1 MLSKYLF
8 SKENKK
14 IINLLNPGNKNFTK
28 FVGGCVR
35 KALNKKI
42 DFDIDLASF
51 LSSQKLREI
60 LQKNN
65 YKIVSFAKRYGTIA
79 VVVGK
84 YKYEISTLRKDI
96 KTYGRQADIER
107 TENWFLD
114 ASRRDFTINAIYVDK
129 YGKIFDPFNGT
140 KDLQNNLVCFIGDP
154 VQRIKEDYLRAIRFI
169 RFSLEY
175 RSLKA
180 NRKIFL
186 ILKKNLKNIRK
197 LSSERLYNELKKI
210 FKLKNSFD
218 ILKNKE
224 FIFIIKKVYN
234 LDFFNSLK
242 KIKFFNTIE
251 LNYKIIIATLLI
263 GKKNIIYKFVNFFKI
278 SREDKNY
285 LHLLSQEFFNKKK
298 IDSKYL
304 KLLIYKYGY
313 KKSNDVLIFLFLKDR
328 ILSFSKFKKL
338 LKSFNKLK
346 KPKFPINGNTFL
358 KIGIKQGPTIGKL
371 IKKYENIWIQNNFKI
386 NIKKT
391 ILEVKGTLPQ

>member
-14 IINLLNPGNKNFTK
+14 IINLLNPRNKNFTK

-60 LQKNN
+60 LQNNN
-65 YKIVSFAKRYGTIA
+65 YKIISFTKRYGTIS
-79 VVVGK
+79 VVSGK

-107 TENWFLD
+107 TQNWFLD

-129 YGKIFDPFNGT
+129 YGKIFDPFNGI
-140 KDLQNNLVCFIGDP
+140 KDLQNNLIRFIGNP
-154 VQRIKEDYLRAIRFI
+154 VHRIKEDYLRAIRFI

-186 ILKKNLKNIRK
+186 ILKNNLKNIKK

-210 FKLKNSFD
+210 FKLQNSFD

-242 KIKFFNTIE
+242 KIKFLNNIE
-251 LNYKIIIATLLI
+251 LDYKIIITSLLI
-263 GKKNIIYKFVNFFKI
+263 GKRNIIYKFVNFFKI

-285 LHLLSQEFFNKKK
+285 LYFLSQEFFNKKK
-298 IDSKYL
+298 IDIKYL
-304 KLLIYKYGY
+304 KFLIYKYGY

-338 LKSFNKLK
+338 LKSLNKLK

-358 KIGIKQGPTIGKL
+358 KIGIKQGPIIGKL
-371 IKKYENIWIQNNFKI
+371 IKKYENIWIQNNFEI

-391 ILEVKGTLPQ
+391 ILEVKRTLPQ

>member
-338 LKSFNKLK
+338 LKSLNKLK

-371 IKKYENIWIQNNFKI
+371 IKKYE
-386 NIKKT
+386 
-391 ILEVKGTLPQ
+391 

>member
-51 LSSQKLREI
+51 LSYQKLREI
-60 LQKNN
+60 LQNNN
-65 YKIVSFAKRYGTIA
+65 YKITSFTKRYGTISA
-79 VVVGK
+79 VIGK

-107 TENWFLD
+107 TQNWFLD

-129 YGKIFDPFNGT
+129 YGKIFDPFNGI
-140 KDLQNNLVCFIGDP
+140 KDLQNNLVRFIGDP
-154 VQRIKEDYLRAIRFI
+154 VHRIKEDYLRAIRFI

-180 NRKIFL
+180 DRKIFL
-186 ILKKNLKNIRK
+186 ILKNNLKNIKK

-224 FIFIIKKVYN
+224 CIFIIKKVYN

-242 KIKFFNTIE
+242 KIKYLNNIE
-251 LNYKIIIATLLI
+251 LDYKIIITSLLI
-263 GKKNIIYKFVNFFKI
+263 GKRNIIYKFVNFFKI

-285 LHLLSQEFFNKKK
+285 LYFLSQEFFNKKK
-298 IDSKYL
+298 IDIKYL
-304 KLLIYKYGY
+304 KFLIYKYGY

-328 ILSFSKFKKL
+328 ILSLSKFKKL
-338 LKSFNKLK
+338 LKSLNKLK

-358 KIGIKQGPTIGKL
+358 KIGIKQGPIIGKL
-371 IKKYENIWIQNNFKI
+371 IRKYENIWIQNNFEI

-391 ILEVKGTLPQ
+391 ILEVKRTLPQ

>member
-14 IINLLNPGNKNFTK
+14 IINLLNPRNKNFTK

-60 LQKNN
+60 LQNNN
-65 YKIVSFAKRYGTIA
+65 YKIISFTKRYGTIS
-79 VVVGK
+79 VVSGK

-107 TENWFLD
+107 TQNWFLD

-129 YGKIFDPFNGT
+129 YGEIFDPFNGI
-140 KDLQNNLVCFIGDP
+140 KDLQNNFVRFIGNP
-154 VQRIKEDYLRAIRFI
+154 VHRIKEDYLRAIRFI

-186 ILKKNLKNIRK
+186 ILKNNLKNIKK

-210 FKLKNSFD
+210 FKLQNSFD

-242 KIKFFNTIE
+242 KIKFLNNIE
-251 LNYKIIIATLLI
+251 LDYKIIITSLLI
-263 GKKNIIYKFVNFFKI
+263 GKRNIIDKFVNFFKI

-285 LHLLSQEFFNKKK
+285 LYFLSQEFFNKKK
-298 IDSKYL
+298 IDIKYL
-304 KLLIYKYGY
+304 KFLIYKYGY

-328 ILSFSKFKKL
+328 ILSFSKLKKL
-338 LKSFNKLK
+338 LKNLNKLK

-358 KIGIKQGPTIGKL
+358 KIGIKQGPIIGKL
-371 IKKYENIWIQNNFKI
+371 IKKYENIWIQNNFEI

-391 ILEVKGTLPQ
+391 ILEVKRTLPQ

>member
-14 IINLLNPGNKNFTK
+14 IINLLNPRNKNFTK

-60 LQKNN
+60 LQNNN
-65 YKIVSFAKRYGTIA
+65 YKIISFTKRYGTIS
-79 VVVGK
+79 VISGK

-107 TENWFLD
+107 TQNWFLD

-129 YGKIFDPFNGT
+129 YGKIFDPFNGI
-140 KDLQNNLVCFIGDP
+140 KDLQNNLIRFIGNP
-154 VQRIKEDYLRAIRFI
+154 VHRIKEDYLRAIRFI

-186 ILKKNLKNIRK
+186 ILKNNLKNIKK

-210 FKLKNSFD
+210 FKLQNSFD
-218 ILKNKE
+218 ILKNKD

-242 KIKFFNTIE
+242 KIKFLNNIE
-251 LNYKIIIATLLI
+251 LDYKILITSLLI
-263 GKKNIIYKFVNFFKI
+263 GKRNIIYKFVNFFKI

-285 LHLLSQEFFNKKK
+285 LYFLSQEFFNKKK
-298 IDSKYL
+298 IDIKYL
-304 KLLIYKYGY
+304 KFLIYKYGY

-328 ILSFSKFKKL
+328 ILSLSKFKKL
-338 LKSFNKLK
+338 LKSLNKLK
-346 KPKFPINGNTFL
+346 KPKFPIDGNTFL
-358 KIGIKQGPTIGKL
+358 KIGIKQGPIIGKL
-371 IKKYENIWIQNNFKI
+371 IKKYENIWIQNNFEI

-391 ILEVKGTLPQ
+391 ILEVKRTLPQ

>member
-14 IINLLNPGNKNFTK
+14 IINLLNPRNKNFTK

-60 LQKNN
+60 LQNNN
-65 YKIVSFAKRYGTIA
+65 YKIISFTKRYGTIS
-79 VVVGK
+79 VVIGK

-107 TENWFLD
+107 TQNWFLD

-129 YGKIFDPFNGT
+129 YGKIFDPFNGI
-140 KDLQNNLVCFIGDP
+140 KDLQNNLIRFIGNP
-154 VQRIKEDYLRAIRFI
+154 VHRIKEDYLRAIRFI

-186 ILKKNLKNIRK
+186 ILKNNLKNIKK

-210 FKLKNSFD
+210 FKLQNSFD

-242 KIKFFNTIE
+242 KIKFLNNIE
-251 LNYKIIIATLLI
+251 LDYKILITSLLI
-263 GKKNIIYKFVNFFKI
+263 GKRNIIYKFVNFFKI

-285 LHLLSQEFFNKKK
+285 LYFLSQEFFNKKK
-298 IDSKYL
+298 IDIKYL
-304 KLLIYKYGY
+304 KFLIYKYGY

-328 ILSFSKFKKL
+328 ILSLSKFKKL
-338 LKSFNKLK
+338 LKSLNKLK

-358 KIGIKQGPTIGKL
+358 KIGIKQGPIIGKL
-371 IKKYENIWIQNNFKI
+371 IKKYENIWIQNNFEI

-391 ILEVKGTLPQ
+391 ILEVKRTLPQ

>member
-14 IINLLNPGNKNFTK
+14 IINLLNPRNKNFTK

-60 LQKNN
+60 LQNNN
-65 YKIVSFAKRYGTIA
+65 YKIISFTKRYGTIS
-79 VVVGK
+79 VVIGK

-107 TENWFLD
+107 TQNWFLD

-129 YGKIFDPFNGT
+129 YGEIFDPFNGI
-140 KDLQNNLVCFIGDP
+140 KDLQNNFVRFIGNP
-154 VQRIKEDYLRAIRFI
+154 VHRIKEDYLRAIRFI

-186 ILKKNLKNIRK
+186 ILKNNLKNIKK

-210 FKLKNSFD
+210 FKLQNSFD

-242 KIKFFNTIE
+242 KIKFLNNIE
-251 LNYKIIIATLLI
+251 LDYKIIITSLLI
-263 GKKNIIYKFVNFFKI
+263 GKRNIIYKFENFFKI

-285 LHLLSQEFFNKKK
+285 LYFLSQEFFNKKK
-298 IDSKYL
+298 IDIKYL
-304 KLLIYKYGY
+304 KFLIYKYGY

-328 ILSFSKFKKL
+328 ILSLSKFKKL
-338 LKSFNKLK
+338 LKSLNKLK
-346 KPKFPINGNTFL
+346 KPKFPIDGNTFL
-358 KIGIKQGPTIGKL
+358 KIGIKQGPIIGKL
-371 IKKYENIWIQNNFKI
+371 IKKYENIWIQNNFEI

-391 ILEVKGTLPQ
+391 ILEVKRTLPQ

>member
-60 LQKNN
+60 LQNNN
-65 YKIVSFAKRYGTIA
+65 YKIISFTKRYGTIS
-79 VVVGK
+79 VVSGK

-107 TENWFLD
+107 TQNWFLD

-129 YGKIFDPFNGT
+129 YGKIFDPFNGI
-140 KDLQNNLVCFIGDP
+140 KDLQNNLIRFIGNP
-154 VQRIKEDYLRAIRFI
+154 VHRIKEDYLRAIRFI

-186 ILKKNLKNIRK
+186 ILKNNLKNIKK

-210 FKLKNSFD
+210 FKLQNSFD

-242 KIKFFNTIE
+242 KIKFLNNIE
-251 LNYKIIIATLLI
+251 LDYKILITSLLI
-263 GKKNIIYKFVNFFKI
+263 GKRNIIYKFVNFFKI

-285 LHLLSQEFFNKKK
+285 LYFLSQEFFNKKK
-298 IDSKYL
+298 IDIKYL
-304 KLLIYKYGY
+304 KFLIYKYGY

-338 LKSFNKLK
+338 LKNLNKLK

-358 KIGIKQGPTIGKL
+358 KIGIKQGPIIGKL
-371 IKKYENIWIQNNFKI
+371 IKKYENIWIQNNFEI

-391 ILEVKGTLPQ
+391 ILEVKRTLPQ

>member
-51 LSSQKLREI
+51 LSYQKLREI
-60 LQKNN
+60 LQNNN
-65 YKIVSFAKRYGTIA
+65 YKITSFTKRYGTISA
-79 VVVGK
+79 VIGK

-107 TENWFLD
+107 TQNWFLD

-129 YGKIFDPFNGT
+129 YGKIFDPFNGI
-140 KDLQNNLVCFIGDP
+140 KDLQNNLVRFIGDP
-154 VQRIKEDYLRAIRFI
+154 VHRIKEDYLRAIRFI

-180 NRKIFL
+180 DRKIFL
-186 ILKKNLKNIRK
+186 ILKNNLKNIKK

-224 FIFIIKKVYN
+224 CIFIIKKVYN

-242 KIKFFNTIE
+242 KIKYLNNIE
-251 LNYKIIIATLLI
+251 LDYKIIITSLLI
-263 GKKNIIYKFVNFFKI
+263 GKRNIIYKFVNFFKI

-285 LHLLSQEFFNKKK
+285 LYFLSQEFFSKKK
-298 IDSKYL
+298 IDIKYL
-304 KLLIYKYGY
+304 KFLIYKYGY

-328 ILSFSKFKKL
+328 ILSLSKFKKL
-338 LKSFNKLK
+338 LKSLNKLK

-358 KIGIKQGPTIGKL
+358 KIGIKQGPIIGKL
-371 IKKYENIWIQNNFKI
+371 IRKYENIWIQNNFEI

-391 ILEVKGTLPQ
+391 ILEVKRTLPQ

>member
-14 IINLLNPGNKNFTK
+14 IINLLNPRNKNFTK

-60 LQKNN
+60 LQNNN
-65 YKIVSFAKRYGTIA
+65 YKIISFTKRYGTIS
-79 VVVGK
+79 VVIGK

-107 TENWFLD
+107 TQNWFLD

-129 YGKIFDPFNGT
+129 YGEIFDPFNGI
-140 KDLQNNLVCFIGDP
+140 KDLQNNFVRFIGNP
-154 VQRIKEDYLRAIRFI
+154 VHRIKEDYLRAIRFI

-186 ILKKNLKNIRK
+186 ILKNNLKNIKK

-210 FKLKNSFD
+210 FKLQNSFD

-242 KIKFFNTIE
+242 KIKFLNNIE
-251 LNYKIIIATLLI
+251 LDYKILITSLLI
-263 GKKNIIYKFVNFFKI
+263 GKRNIIYKFVNFFKI

-285 LHLLSQEFFNKKK
+285 LYFLSQEFFNKKK
-298 IDSKYL
+298 IDIKYL
-304 KLLIYKYGY
+304 KFLIYKYGY

-328 ILSFSKFKKL
+328 ILSFSKLKKL
-338 LKSFNKLK
+338 LKNLNKLK

-358 KIGIKQGPTIGKL
+358 KIGIKQGPIIGKL
-371 IKKYENIWIQNNFKI
+371 IKKYENIWIQNNFEI

-391 ILEVKGTLPQ
+391 ILEVKRTLPQ

>member
-51 LSSQKLREI
+51 LSYQKLREI
-60 LQKNN
+60 LQNNN
-65 YKIVSFAKRYGTIA
+65 YKITSFTKRYGTIS
-79 VVVGK
+79 VVIGK

-107 TENWFLD
+107 TQNWFLD

-129 YGKIFDPFNGT
+129 YGKIFDPFNGI
-140 KDLQNNLVCFIGDP
+140 KDLQNNLVRFIGDP
-154 VQRIKEDYLRAIRFI
+154 VHRIKEDYLRAIRFI

-180 NRKIFL
+180 DRKIFL
-186 ILKKNLKNIRK
+186 ILKNNLKNIKK

-224 FIFIIKKVYN
+224 CIFIIKKVYN

-242 KIKFFNTIE
+242 KIKYLNNIE
-251 LNYKIIIATLLI
+251 LDYKIIITSLLI
-263 GKKNIIYKFVNFFKI
+263 GKRNIIYKFVNFFKI

-285 LHLLSQEFFNKKK
+285 LYFLSQEFFSKKK
-298 IDSKYL
+298 IDIKYL
-304 KLLIYKYGY
+304 KFLIYKYGY

-328 ILSFSKFKKL
+328 ILSLSKFKKL
-338 LKSFNKLK
+338 LKSLNKLK

-358 KIGIKQGPTIGKL
+358 KIGIKQGPIIGKL
-371 IKKYENIWIQNNFKI
+371 IRKYENIWIQNNFEI

-391 ILEVKGTLPQ
+391 ILEVKRTLPQ

>member
-14 IINLLNPGNKNFTK
+14 IINLLNPRNKNFTK

-60 LQKNN
+60 LQNNN
-65 YKIVSFAKRYGTIA
+65 YKIISFTKRYGTIS
-79 VVVGK
+79 VVSGK

-107 TENWFLD
+107 TQNWFLD

-129 YGKIFDPFNGT
+129 YGKIFDPFNGI
-140 KDLQNNLVCFIGDP
+140 KDLQNNLIRFIGNP
-154 VQRIKEDYLRAIRFI
+154 VHRIKEDYLRAIRFI

-186 ILKKNLKNIRK
+186 ILKNNLKNIKK

-210 FKLKNSFD
+210 FKLQNSFD

-242 KIKFFNTIE
+242 KIKFLNNIE
-251 LNYKIIIATLLI
+251 LDYKILITSLLI
-263 GKKNIIYKFVNFFKI
+263 GKRNIIYKFVNFFKI

-285 LHLLSQEFFNKKK
+285 LYFLSQEFFNKKK
-298 IDSKYL
+298 IDIKYL
-304 KLLIYKYGY
+304 KFLIYKYGY

-338 LKSFNKLK
+338 LKNLNKLK

-358 KIGIKQGPTIGKL
+358 KIGIKQGPIIGKL
-371 IKKYENIWIQNNFKI
+371 IKKYENIWIQNNFEI

-391 ILEVKGTLPQ
+391 ILEVKRTLPQ

>member
-14 IINLLNPGNKNFTK
+14 IINLLNPRNKNFTK

-60 LQKNN
+60 LQNNN
-65 YKIVSFAKRYGTIA
+65 YKIISFTKRYGTIS
-79 VVVGK
+79 VVSGK

-107 TENWFLD
+107 TQNWFLD

-129 YGKIFDPFNGT
+129 YGKIFDPFNGI
-140 KDLQNNLVCFIGDP
+140 KDLQNNLIRFIGNP
-154 VQRIKEDYLRAIRFI
+154 VHRIKEDYLRAIRFI

-186 ILKKNLKNIRK
+186 ILKNNLKNIKK

-210 FKLKNSFD
+210 FKLQNSFD

-242 KIKFFNTIE
+242 KIKFLNNIE
-251 LNYKIIIATLLI
+251 LDYKILITSLLI
-263 GKKNIIYKFVNFFKI
+263 GKRNIIYKFVNFFKI

-285 LHLLSQEFFNKKK
+285 LYFLSQEFFNKKK
-298 IDSKYL
+298 IDIKYL
-304 KLLIYKYGY
+304 KFLIYKYGY

-328 ILSFSKFKKL
+328 ILSLSKFKKL
-338 LKSFNKLK
+338 LKSLNKLK
-346 KPKFPINGNTFL
+346 KPKFPIDGNTFL
-358 KIGIKQGPTIGKL
+358 KIGIKQGPIIGKL
-371 IKKYENIWIQNNFKI
+371 IKKYENIWIQNNFEI

-391 ILEVKGTLPQ
+391 ILEVKRTLPQ

>member
-14 IINLLNPGNKNFTK
+14 IINLLNPRNKNFTK

-60 LQKNN
+60 LQNNN
-65 YKIVSFAKRYGTIA
+65 YKIISFTKRYGTIS
-79 VVVGK
+79 VVSGK

-107 TENWFLD
+107 TQNWFLD

-129 YGKIFDPFNGT
+129 YGKIFDPFNGI
-140 KDLQNNLVCFIGDP
+140 KDLQNNLIRFIGNP
-154 VQRIKEDYLRAIRFI
+154 VHRIKEDYLRAIRFI

-186 ILKKNLKNIRK
+186 ILKNNLKNIKK

-210 FKLKNSFD
+210 FKLQNSFD

-242 KIKFFNTIE
+242 KIKFLNNIE
-251 LNYKIIIATLLI
+251 LDYKILITSLLI
-263 GKKNIIYKFVNFFKI
+263 GKRNIIYKFVNFFKI

-285 LHLLSQEFFNKKK
+285 LYFLSQEFFNKKK
-298 IDSKYL
+298 IDIKYL
-304 KLLIYKYGY
+304 KFLIYKYGY

-328 ILSFSKFKKL
+328 ILSFSKLKKL
-338 LKSFNKLK
+338 LKNLNKLK

-358 KIGIKQGPTIGKL
+358 KIGIKQGPIIGKL
-371 IKKYENIWIQNNFKI
+371 IKKYENIWIQNNFEI

-391 ILEVKGTLPQ
+391 ILEVKRTLPQ

>member
-14 IINLLNPGNKNFTK
+14 IINLLNPRNKNFTK

-60 LQKNN
+60 LQNNN
-65 YKIVSFAKRYGTIA
+65 YKIISFTKRYGTIS
-79 VVVGK
+79 VVSGK

-107 TENWFLD
+107 TQNWFLD

-129 YGKIFDPFNGT
+129 YGKIFDPFNGI
-140 KDLQNNLVCFIGDP
+140 KDLQNNLIRFIGNP
-154 VQRIKEDYLRAIRFI
+154 VHRIKEDYLRAIRFI

-186 ILKKNLKNIRK
+186 ILKNNLKNIKK

-210 FKLKNSFD
+210 FKLQNSFD

-242 KIKFFNTIE
+242 KIKFLNNIE
-251 LNYKIIIATLLI
+251 LDYKIIITSLLI
-263 GKKNIIYKFVNFFKI
+263 GKRNIIYKFVNFFKI

-285 LHLLSQEFFNKKK
+285 LYFLSQEFFNKKK
-298 IDSKYL
+298 IDIKYL
-304 KLLIYKYGY
+304 KFLIYKYGY

-338 LKSFNKLK
+338 LKNLNKLK

-358 KIGIKQGPTIGKL
+358 KIGIKQGPIIGKL
-371 IKKYENIWIQNNFKI
+371 IKKYENIWIQNNFEI

-391 ILEVKGTLPQ
+391 ILEVKRTLPQ

>member
-140 KDLQNNLVCFIGDP
+140 KDLQNNLVRFIGDP

-338 LKSFNKLK
+338 LKILNKLK
-346 KPKFPINGNTFL
+346 KLKFPINGNTFL

>member
-14 IINLLNPGNKNFTK
+14 IINLLNPRNKNFTK

-60 LQKNN
+60 LQNNN
-65 YKIVSFAKRYGTIA
+65 YKIISFTKRYGTIS
-79 VVVGK
+79 VVSGK

-107 TENWFLD
+107 TQNWFLD

-129 YGKIFDPFNGT
+129 YGKIFDPFNGI
-140 KDLQNNLVCFIGDP
+140 KDLQNNLIRFIGNP
-154 VQRIKEDYLRAIRFI
+154 VHRIKEDYLRAIRFI

-186 ILKKNLKNIRK
+186 ILKNNLKNIKK

-210 FKLKNSFD
+210 FKLQNSFD

-242 KIKFFNTIE
+242 KIKFLNNIE
-251 LNYKIIIATLLI
+251 LDYKIIITSLLI
-263 GKKNIIYKFVNFFKI
+263 GKRNIIYKFENFFKI

-285 LHLLSQEFFNKKK
+285 LYFLSQEFFNKKK
-298 IDSKYL
+298 IDIKYL
-304 KLLIYKYGY
+304 KFLIYKYGY

-328 ILSFSKFKKL
+328 ILSLSKFKKL
-338 LKSFNKLK
+338 LKSLNKLK
-346 KPKFPINGNTFL
+346 KPKFPIDGNTFL
-358 KIGIKQGPTIGKL
+358 KIGIKQGPIIGKL
-371 IKKYENIWIQNNFKI
+371 IKKYENIWIQNNFEI

-391 ILEVKGTLPQ
+391 ILEVKRTLPQ

>member
-14 IINLLNPGNKNFTK
+14 IINLLNPRNKNFTK

-60 LQKNN
+60 LQNNN
-65 YKIVSFAKRYGTIA
+65 YKIISFTKRYGTIS
-79 VVVGK
+79 VVSGK

-107 TENWFLD
+107 TQNWFLD

-129 YGKIFDPFNGT
+129 YGKIFDPFNGI
-140 KDLQNNLVCFIGDP
+140 KDLQNNLIRFIGNP
-154 VQRIKEDYLRAIRFI
+154 VHRIKEDYLRAIRFI

-186 ILKKNLKNIRK
+186 ILKNNLKNIKK

-210 FKLKNSFD
+210 FKLQNSFD

-242 KIKFFNTIE
+242 KIKFLNNIE
-251 LNYKIIIATLLI
+251 LDYKILITSLLI
-263 GKKNIIYKFVNFFKI
+263 GKRNIIYKFVNFFKI
-278 SREDKNY
+278 SREDKSY
-285 LHLLSQEFFNKKK
+285 LYFLSQEFFNKKK
-298 IDSKYL
+298 IDIKYL
-304 KLLIYKYGY
+304 KFLIYKYGY

-328 ILSFSKFKKL
+328 ILSFSKLKKL
-338 LKSFNKLK
+338 LKNLNKLK

-358 KIGIKQGPTIGKL
+358 KIGIKQGPIIGKL
-371 IKKYENIWIQNNFKI
+371 IKKYENIWIQNNFEI

-391 ILEVKGTLPQ
+391 ILEVKRTLPQ

>member
-51 LSSQKLREI
+51 LSYQKLREI
-60 LQKNN
+60 LQNNN
-65 YKIVSFAKRYGTIA
+65 YKITSFTKRYGTISA
-79 VVVGK
+79 VIGK

-107 TENWFLD
+107 TQNWFLD

-129 YGKIFDPFNGT
+129 YGEIFDPFNGI
-140 KDLQNNLVCFIGDP
+140 KDLQNNFVRFIGNP
-154 VQRIKEDYLRAIRFI
+154 AHRIEEDYLRAIRFI

-186 ILKKNLKNIRK
+186 ILKNNLKNIKK

-210 FKLKNSFD
+210 FKLQNSFD

-242 KIKFFNTIE
+242 KIKFLNNIE
-251 LNYKIIIATLLI
+251 LDYKILITSLLI
-263 GKKNIIYKFVNFFKI
+263 GKRNIIYKFVNFFKI

-285 LHLLSQEFFNKKK
+285 LYFLSQEFFNKKK
-298 IDSKYL
+298 IDIKYL
-304 KLLIYKYGY
+304 KFLIYKYGY

-328 ILSFSKFKKL
+328 ILSFSKLKKL
-338 LKSFNKLK
+338 LKNLNKLK

-358 KIGIKQGPTIGKL
+358 KIGIKQGPIIGKL
-371 IKKYENIWIQNNFKI
+371 IKKYENIWIQNNFEI

-391 ILEVKGTLPQ
+391 ILEVKRTLPQ